1 MIQEEQT
8 GKGQNMK
15 KGLKT
20 MKKTVEFILQV
31 IGSIACWSFSCGVGM
46 ERDWI
51 RRSDLR
57 VRRMSHSGHRV
68 QTGGRCG

>member
-1 MIQEEQT
+1 
-8 GKGQNMK
+8 MK
-15 KGLKT
+15 SVEDHEKE
-20 MKKTVEFILQV
+20 VEFILQV
-31 IGSIACWSFSCGVGM
+31 IGSIACWSFSCGVGI